1 MAFGPSPIRF
11 LRRPSEALTAPLRL
25 NCQGAKS
32 ENLGMIALD
41 ENAIRRT
48 PLWPVTTE
56 DHYPTNP
63 QFAVDAY
70 HWTRQ

>member
-1 MAFGPSPIRF
+1 VR
-11 LRRPSEALTAPLRL
+11 SEPFSVAPVGQNKVQLSRLT
-25 NCQGAKS
+25 
-32 ENLGMIALD
+32 
-41 ENAIRRT
+41 AIRRT

-56 DHYPTNP
+56 DHYPTHP

>member
-1 MAFGPSPIRF
+1 MPKARI
-11 LRRPSEALTAPLRL
+11 LVWLQL
-25 NCQGAKS
+25 N
-32 ENLGMIALD
+32 

-56 DHYPTNP
+56 DHYSTIP

-70 HWTRQ
+70 HLNQTIGCTIPPDRGLELAIWILT

>member
-1 MAFGPSPIRF
+1 MPKARI
-11 LRRPSEALTAPLRL
+11 LVWLPL
-25 NCQGAKS
+25 N
-32 ENLGMIALD
+32 

-56 DHYPTNP
+56 DHYPTIS

-70 HWTRQ
+70 HLNQTIGCTIPAGSSLELAISVLM